1 MEDEAQRLV
10 LRDRYIHFDAWED
23 IARRMGKGIRWVYT
37 VHGEGMAAVEKI
49 LEACSDL
56 QENAVDTH

>member
-23 IARRMGKGIRWVYT
+23 IARSMGKGIRWVYA
-37 VHGEGMAAVEKI
+37 VHSDGVAAVEKI
-49 LEACSDL
+49 LEECSKM
-56 QENAVDTH
+56 Q

>member
-23 IARRMGKGIRWVYT
+23 IARSMGKGIRWVYT

-49 LEACSDL
+49 LEAV
-56 QENAVDTH
+56 Q